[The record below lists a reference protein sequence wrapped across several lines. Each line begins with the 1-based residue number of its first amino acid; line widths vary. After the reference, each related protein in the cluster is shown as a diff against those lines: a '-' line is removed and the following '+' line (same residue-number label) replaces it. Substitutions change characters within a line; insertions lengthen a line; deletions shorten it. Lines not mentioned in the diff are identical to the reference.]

1 MTIKD
6 RDFDL
11 LVNKLGFQT
20 RENDHLFAW
29 FEYEGKVLLR
39 TRRSRKRGDLPMQNS
54 IRQQMKLSD
63 RQVREAISCTF
74 GMPEYLENLKARGIL
89 ADED

>member
-11 LVNKLGFQT
+11 IVSKLGFKT
-20 RENDHLFAW
+20 RETDHLHAW
-29 FEYEGKVLLR
+29 FEYDGKVVAR
-39 TRRSRKRGDLPMQNS
+39 TRRSRKRGDLPMQNA

-63 RQVREAISCTF
+63 DQVRDAIRCTF
-74 GMPEYLENLKARGIL
+74 GHSEYVAHLKSRGII
-89 ADED
+89 